1 MANYMGLDS
10 HCYAVRLEDVIDDFS
25 FKQGTDSLEVMYWRK
40 HFPIHRW
47 ATRLFKRKGGDTSQ
61 HQFNC
66 EYVRITLEDLEFLK
80 DDMDWLDE
88 YPYQKSDYD
97 DFKFIKKA
105 EEVLKQGERALY
117 FTSWY

>member
-1 MANYMGLDS
+1 
-10 HCYAVRLEDVIDDFS
+10 
-25 FKQGTDSLEVMYWRK
+25 
-40 HFPIHRW
+40 
-47 ATRLFKRKGGDTSQ
+47 
-61 HQFNC
+61 
-66 EYVRITLEDLEFLK
+66 VRITLEDLEFLK

-117 FTSWY
+117 FVSWY

>member
-1 MANYMGLDS
+1 MGLDS
-10 HCYAVRLEDVIDDFS
+10 HCYAVKLGDVIDDFS
-25 FKQGTDSLEVMYWRK
+25 FKENSQKEEIMYWRK
-40 HFPIHRW
+40 HFPLHRW
-47 ATRLFKRKGGDTSQ
+47 ATRLFKRKGGDMSQ

-97 DFKFIKKA
+97 DFAFIDKATFYLNSLKK
-105 EEVLKQGERALY
+105 ALY